1 MERQLKASGSVRED
15 NFTWASW
22 VDRECTKRYF
32 LTTEAGETNFISKT
46 KKVISTRALYGV
58 WNLADFVAS
67 TYGVSPPLMVG
78 HDGQLELPCSEAL
91 WQAQTETEWH
101 EVRLVESLDGTGK
114 ATTVKDACALIVDHN
129 ERESPPI
136 SATVAM
142 NWSPFAVVCIMHIFS
157 TRLWHTSHG
166 TLSWLIT
173 APRTVAAH
181 TSNAESDTNARGGPV
196 SSLLAVGRRCHDL
209 IKAYGEQI
217 EHDSTL
223 RRTKDA
229 RWQLA
234 NAADVL
240 RVCYGRTVPALARL
254 DCDTLLRGGV
264 DDVRVAIQEHVAVQL
279 ERNAEF
285 TLAASV
291 AFEGVCVPLRYG
303 AQLYRKTG
311 ALNGSLENLI
321 TGWDNGESIIVLE
334 HRYHADSQLVPKCYW
349 YQNGPTWFVVSKRSA

>member
-1 MERQLKASGSVRED
+1 M
-15 NFTWASW
+15 
-22 VDRECTKRYF
+22 
-32 LTTEAGETNFISKT
+32 I
-46 KKVISTRALYGV
+46 
-58 WNLADFVAS
+58 
-67 TYGVSPPLMVG
+67 G
-78 HDGQLELPCSEAL
+78 HEGQLELPCSEAL
-91 WQAQTETEWH
+91 WKAQTETEWH
-101 EVRLVESLDGTGK
+101 NARLLEANSSGNVP
-114 ATTVKDACALIVDHN
+114 TTVRDACALIVDHN
-129 ERESPPI
+129 DRESPPI
-136 SATVAM
+136 SATAAM
-142 NWSPFAVVCIMHIFS
+142 KWSPFAVVCIMHVFS

-173 APRTVAAH
+173 APRTVAAN
-181 TSNAESDTNARGGPV
+181 TSNACSDTTAHGGPV

-217 EHDSTL
+217 EQDGML

-234 NAADVL
+234 NAGDVL

-254 DCDTLLRGGV
+254 DCDTLLRGGEE
-264 DDVRVAIQEHVAVQL
+264 DVRVAIQEHVAVPL

-303 AQLYRKTG
+303 TQLYRKTG

-334 HRYHADSQLVPKCYW
+334 H
-349 YQNGPTWFVVSKRSA
+349 

>member
-1 MERQLKASGSVRED
+1 M
-15 NFTWASW
+15 
-22 VDRECTKRYF
+22 
-32 LTTEAGETNFISKT
+32 I
-46 KKVISTRALYGV
+46 
-58 WNLADFVAS
+58 
-67 TYGVSPPLMVG
+67 G
-78 HDGQLELPCSEAL
+78 HEGQLELPCSEAL
-91 WQAQTETEWH
+91 WKAQTETEWH
-101 EVRLVESLDGTGK
+101 NARLLEATFNGDVP
-114 ATTVKDACALIVDHN
+114 TTVRDACALIVDHN

-136 SATVAM
+136 SATTAM
-142 NWSPFAVVCIMHIFS
+142 KWSPFAVVCIMHVFS

-173 APRTVAAH
+173 APRTIAAH
-181 TSNAESDTNARGGPV
+181 TNNAASDTNAHGGPV

-217 EHDSTL
+217 EQDGML

-234 NAADVL
+234 NAGDVL

-254 DCDTLLRGGV
+254 DCDTLLRGGEE
-264 DDVRVAIQEHVAVQL
+264 DVRVAIQEHVAVPL

-303 AQLYRKTG
+303 TQLYRKTG

-334 HRYHADSQLVPKCYW
+334 Y
-349 YQNGPTWFVVSKRSA
+349 